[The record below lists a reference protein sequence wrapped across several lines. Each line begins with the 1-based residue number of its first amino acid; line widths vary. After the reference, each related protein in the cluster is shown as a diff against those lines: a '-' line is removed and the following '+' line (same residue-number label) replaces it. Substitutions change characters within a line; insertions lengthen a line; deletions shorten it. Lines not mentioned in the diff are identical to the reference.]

1 MKRIPII
8 LTLISL
14 ALLSSCDRTESKL
27 AQENNPQSAL
37 ATKAVNT
44 AVGAVDGSILLYF
57 NAEPTEQD
65 LAAIA
70 GARSIEKVF
79 PSVPGKEEMEKRF
92 GLDKWYEVFLE
103 EGADITSAAEAA
115 ALLPSVQKVEF
126 NTMAV
131 RPEDVTVEGLPE
143 YVAPGP
149 VTKGVYDF
157 FNDPRF
163 NEQWGYI
170 NTGNKSI
177 CESSYAGGDIN
188 VKDVWAQLT
197 MGDPSIIVSVID
209 EGVKYSHPDLVAN
222 IWTNTKEIPG
232 NGIDD
237 DNNGYIDD
245 IHGYNYV
252 AGSNGVI
259 SWTAPDD
266 SGHGTHTAG
275 TVAAVNN
282 NGLGV
287 CGVAGGDGSGNGVKI
302 MSGQIF
308 SGKNGAS
315 VSGVGRAIK
324 YAADNGASLISCSF
338 GYPAGTFISDG
349 TYKRAAGAEYD
360 ALLYFESTKNNAA
373 VDGGIIIFSAGNNSQ
388 AYAGYPGALN
398 NVISVSAYGPDFMPS
413 YYTNYGPG
421 CNISAPGGDMMVRG
435 SNRRGAGVLSTL
447 PSEVNNG
454 DDYGFM
460 QGTSMACPHVTG
472 VAALGIAYALKLGKH
487 FTVDEFK
494 TMIVSSAK
502 DIDSRMNGTK
512 ILADGKVLQ
521 LYNYRHKMGSGGID
535 AWELMMKIE
544 GIPSIIVATGS
555 EQWVDLSPYF
565 GTCSAS
571 LTYRGV
577 EIPDAT
583 RQSLGIEG
591 DPYIQYGRLFIHPT
605 KIGSGKVVIHA
616 VGGGDEVGSDAAI
629 GGMAISQEVSIVS
642 RNFKAENGG
651 WL

>member
-8 LTLISL
+8 LTVISL
-14 ALLSSCDRTESKL
+14 ALLSSCDRSESKL
-27 AQENNPQSAL
+27 AQDNTPQSAL

-70 GARSIEKVF
+70 GAKSIARVF

-103 EGADITSAAEAA
+103 EGTDITTAAEDAA
-115 ALLPSVQKVEF
+115 FLPSVERVEF

-131 RPEDVTVEGLPE
+131 RPEDTTVEGLPE

-149 VTKGVYDF
+149 ETKGVYDI

-177 CESSYAGGDIN
+177 CNNSYAGGDIN
-188 VKDVWAQLT
+188 VKDVWTQLT
-197 MGDPSIIVSVID
+197 TGDPSIIVAVID
-209 EGVKYSHPDLVAN
+209 EGVKYTHPDLVAN
-222 IWTNTKEIPG
+222 MWTNTKEIPG

-252 AGSNGVI
+252 EGFDGVI
-259 SWTAPDD
+259 NWTDSRN

-275 TVAAVNN
+275 TIAAVNN
-282 NGLGV
+282 NGIGV
-287 CGVAGGDGSGNGVKI
+287 CGIAGGDGSGNGVKL
-302 MSGQIF
+302 MSCQIF
-308 SGKNGAS
+308 VGKTGAS
-315 VSGVGRAIK
+315 IAGCGRAIK

-338 GYPAGTFISDG
+338 GYHAGAFLSDG
-349 TYKRAAGAEYD
+349 AYKNSAGAEYD
-360 ALLYFESTKNNAA
+360 ALLYFEATKNNAA
-373 VDGGIIIFSAGNNSQ
+373 VDGGVIIFASGNDNTD
-388 AYAGYPGALN
+388 YAGYPGALN
-398 NVISVSAYGPDFMPS
+398 NVISVSSYGPDFMPA

-421 CNISAPGGDMMVRG
+421 CNISAPGGDMMVVG
-435 SNRRGAGVLSTL
+435 SNRLAAGVLSTVI
-447 PSEVNNG
+447 SERSNG
-454 DDYGFM
+454 NDYDFF

-472 VAALGIAYALKLGKH
+472 VAALGLAYALKLGKH
-487 FTVDEFK
+487 FTLDEFK

-512 ILADGKVLQ
+512 TLADGKVLQ

-544 GIPSIIVATGS
+544 GIPSIIVSTGS
-555 EQWVDLSPYF
+555 EQWVDLSTYF
-565 GTCSAS
+565 GTSSVS

-577 EIPDAT
+577 EVPDAT
-583 RQSLGIEG
+583 RQSLGLEG

-616 VGGGDEVGSDAAI
+616 VGGGDEVGSDKAI